1 MIEEIWKDVIYG
13 PIKKTDGDL
22 NKSYE
27 EIKLWGEPTIPKEYV
42 IAIANKAYWVGISN
56 KFFKDEYKL
65 EFYSEKFNDYRN

>member
-13 PIKKTDGDL
+13 PVKKGM
-22 NKSYE
+22 YE
-27 EIKLWGEPTIPKEYV
+27 
-42 IAIANKAYWVGISN
+42 AYWVGISN